1 MSFPAPV
8 PCRAPI
14 PLEAAKTSRP
24 TCPDTRLDR
33 FCGKAVGRL
42 TECLS
47 FWEKNLHDPYVLDVI
62 LNGYTIPIA
71 KDMAGVK
78 YREDNNANAKKEE
91 HFMIDEVKRLI
102 AEGLVVG
109 ALGDQPLV
117 SGNQDQTQRR
127 G

>member
-1 MSFPAPV
+1 MAQRVSSAHPPCTVTKCPTPEADVPRKTSFPAPV

-14 PLEAAKTSRP
+14 SLEADKTSRP

-33 FCGKAVGRL
+33 FRDKAVGRL

-62 LNGYTIPIA
+62 CKGYRIPIA

-78 YREDNNANAKKEE
+78 YREDNNDNAKKEE
-91 HFMIDEVKRLI
+91 HFLID
-102 AEGLVVG
+102 
-109 ALGDQPLV
+109 
-117 SGNQDQTQRR
+117 
-127 G
+127 